1 MPVAIDVGQR
11 VLVYNPSHGWTM
23 AYFVRA
29 QQANDNKLQILV
41 IEIRLSQFHFD
52 SFFFSLDMSP
62 IELPSQTDLPGSL
75 SLSTGTCGIE

>member
-41 IEIRLSQFHFD
+41 RENLFIQLSSIGF
-52 SFFFSLDMSP
+52 L
-62 IELPSQTDLPGSL
+62 L
-75 SLSTGTCGIE
+75 

>member
-29 QQANDNKLQILV
+29 QQTNDNKLQILV
-41 IEIRLSQFHFD
+41 NK
-52 SFFFSLDMSP
+52 FFFKTKKKKQFIIFFLKNRHVV
-62 IELPSQTDLPGSL
+62 
-75 SLSTGTCGIE
+75 

>member
-29 QQANDNKLQILV
+29 QQTNDDKLQILV
-41 IEIRLSQFHFD
+41 SKKSKIKSLKIFD
-52 SFFFSLDMSP
+52 LQIDMS
-62 IELPSQTDLPGSL
+62 SVQL
-75 SLSTGTCGIE
+75 SS

>member
-29 QQANDNKLQILV
+29 QQTNDDKLQILV
-41 IEIRLSQFHFD
+41 SKKSKIKSLKIFD
-52 SFFFSLDMSP
+52 LQIDMSP
-62 IELPSQTDLPGSL
+62 VQL
-75 SLSTGTCGIE
+75 SS